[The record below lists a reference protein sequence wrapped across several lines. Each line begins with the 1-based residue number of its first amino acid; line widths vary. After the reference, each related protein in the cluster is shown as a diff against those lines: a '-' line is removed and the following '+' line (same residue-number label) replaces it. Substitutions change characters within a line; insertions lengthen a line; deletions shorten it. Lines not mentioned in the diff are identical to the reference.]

1 MKAIDTKAAA
11 KTGSVEIRAEHNHLT
26 DHTNNTKALIAEI
39 QAGTIN
45 KNTVIAIERKQ
56 YGENLGMKDVIK
68 ITTILEYNEKNPDT
82 PIKLPA
88 ELENTPILQDALL
101 YKIAKENKIKII
113 SLEGKNLEHL
123 KDTPL
128 YNENRAQYMTS
139 VINEI
144 RGKGYNVIASV
155 GSSHLVNLE
164 KNLENSKKH
173 DIGFSHIPRKILQK
187 ALNIGSAIPTGMVN
201 IRASTKGN
209 SMVQW
214 KALNDQSKRN
224 ISTGR

>member
-1 MKAIDTKAAA
+1 MAVPSKSLNPTSSRFQPL
-11 KTGSVEIRAEHNHLT
+11 GSLP
-26 DHTNNTKALIAEI
+26 
-39 QAGTIN
+39 Q
-45 KNTVIAIERKQ
+45 
-56 YGENLGMKDVIK
+56 
-68 ITTILEYNEKNPDT
+68 DT
-82 PIKLPA
+82 P
-88 ELENTPILQDALL
+88 QAL
-101 YKIAKENKIKII
+101 Y
-113 SLEGKNLEHL
+113 
-123 KDTPL
+123 TPL

-139 VINEI
+139 IINEI

-164 KNLENSKKH
+164 ENLENSKKH
-173 DIGFSHIPRKILQK
+173 DIGFHIPRKILQK
-187 ALNIGSAIPTGMVN
+187 ALNVGNAIPTGMVN

>member
-1 MKAIDTKAAA
+1 
-11 KTGSVEIRAEHNHLT
+11 
-26 DHTNNTKALIAEI
+26 
-39 QAGTIN
+39 
-45 KNTVIAIERKQ
+45 
-56 YGENLGMKDVIK
+56 MKDVIK

-88 ELENTPILQDALL
+88 ALENTPILQ
-101 YKIAKENKIKII
+101 
-113 SLEGKNLEHL
+113 GKNLEHL

-128 YNENRAQYMTS
+128 YNENHAQYMTS
-139 VINEI
+139 VSNEI

-164 KNLENSKKH
+164 KHLENIN

-187 ALNIGSAIPTGMVN
+187 ALNIGSAIPTGMIN

-209 SMVQW
+209 SMVQQ
-214 KALNDQSKRN
+214 KVLNDQSKRN

>member
-1 MKAIDTKAAA
+1 
-11 KTGSVEIRAEHNHLT
+11 
-26 DHTNNTKALIAEI
+26 
-39 QAGTIN
+39 
-45 KNTVIAIERKQ
+45 
-56 YGENLGMKDVIK
+56 MKDVIK

-88 ELENTPILQDALL
+88 ELENTSILQDALL
-101 YKIAKENKIKII
+101 YEVAKENKIKII

-123 KDTPL
+123 KDTTL
-128 YNENRAQYMTS
+128 YNENREQYMTS

-155 GSSHLVNLE
+155 GSSHLVSLE

-187 ALNIGSAIPTGMVN
+187 ALNIGSVIPTGMVN

-209 SMVQW
+209 SMVQR